1 MLTPTELPFH
11 KRVKISENGKGS
23 ALISCSLAKV
33 VKSVKLLK
41 VTRRQKR
48 SLIASGQTNRM
59 KRQQEIGRNRL
70 RCDRS
75 APMSLEKLERLRFQ
89 TVLWYATLLRS
100 HEIRGRESV
109 RPATRTLASLCLA
122 NPKAISIS
130 LTSLAFGAKMATH
143 RRLSKPC

>member
-59 KRQQEIGRNRL
+59 KKQQEIGRNRL

-75 APMSLEKLERLRFQ
+75 APMSFGEIGAFTFPNSLVVCN
-89 TVLWYATLLRS
+89 TV
-100 HEIRGRESV
+100 EI
-109 RPATRTLASLCLA
+109 TRD
-122 NPKAISIS
+122 P
-130 LTSLAFGAKMATH
+130 
-143 RRLSKPC
+143 R